1 MAQAKSGSAQ
11 VVLPQGAKQPS
22 YQTSYHGEQSNDVMT
37 KFFTWL
43 IEKIDKK
50 KTPTNTLDTIPFE
63 QMYSD
68 GLCKVTGNYYSK
80 MVQFFDINY
89 MLAQNDEKQ
98 HIFGEYCQ
106 FLNYFDET
114 IHFQFCFINQKVDM
128 EEYKKVISIPEQDD
142 DFNVVRKEY
151 AEYLKSQIEKGNNG
165 IVKCKYIVFGIEARD
180 RKQAVSRLSKIESD
194 VLNKFKILGCR
205 AMPVSGIERL
215 KIMHDYMNQDTLE
228 KFSMHSFKDITES
241 GLTPKNFIAPASFDF
256 RAKDYYK
263 IGDMFATTNYLIISA
278 PELSDEMLAD
288 ILNMEDAL
296 SVTMHIDA
304 FNQTQAMKFIKR
316 KLSDINRMKI
326 DEQKKA
332 IRAGYDMD
340 IIPPDIETY
349 SEEAHGLLMQMQSRN
364 ERLFKVTF
372 LITSFNDNLQ
382 KMKDF
387 RFTLSNNI
395 QSANCILRRL
405 DHQQEQG
412 FVSSLPL
419 GRSFIKQS
427 RYLTTSSTAVF
438 VPFTTQE
445 LFMESAESLYMGLNT
460 LSNGLIMAD
469 RKQLKNPNGL
479 ILGTPGSGKSFATKR
494 EILNSFLVTT
504 DDILICDPEAE
515 YYPLVN
521 YLHGQIIKIGQ
532 SSKQYINPLDINLNY
547 SDDDDP
553 VSLKADFILSF
564 MELIV
569 GGKTGLKAEEKSAID
584 FAVSRI
590 YMKYFQ
596 NPFPEN
602 MPILQDLYE
611 ELLSRK
617 EDLVSQHIAQCM
629 YLYVEGSNNLFN
641 HRTNVDLN
649 NRIVCF
655 DIKSLGKTLKKL
667 GMLVVQD
674 AVWNRVTVNREQKK
688 ATRFYIDEFHLLLKD
703 ELTAAYSMEIWKR
716 FRKWGG
722 IPTGITQN
730 VKDFLA
736 SKEIENIF
744 DNSDFVYML
753 NQGPDDRDIL
763 AQKLNISSHQIKYVT
778 NVGQGEGLIF
788 FGDIVQPF
796 VDRFPKETLMYSLLT
811 TKPSETKTDDY
822 TEQTGKQEKVVKEEM
837 MPYDDTN

>member
-1 MAQAKSGSAQ
+1 MAKESKNAAKTPTYQSA
-11 VVLPQGAKQPS
+11 
-22 YQTSYHGEQSNDVMT
+22 YHGEQSSNPLT
-37 KFFTWL
+37 RL
-43 IEKIDKK
+43 LQKIVERADKRK
-50 KTPTNTLDTIPFE
+50 APRNTLDTLPFE
-63 QMYSD
+63 QIYPD
-68 GLCKVTGNYYSK
+68 GLCKVSGNYYTR
-80 MVQFFDINY
+80 MVQFYDINY
-89 MLAQNDEKQ
+89 QLAQNDEKQ

-106 FLNYFDET
+106 FLNYFDES
-114 IHFQFCFINQKVDM
+114 IHFQFCFINQRVDM
-128 EEYKKVISIPEQDD
+128 EEYKEIISIPDQDD
-142 DFNVVRKEY
+142 AFNVVRKEY
-151 AEYLKSQIEKGNNG
+151 ADYLRSQLEKGNNG
-165 IVKCKYIVFGIEARD
+165 IIKSKYLIFGIEARD
-180 RKQAVSRLSKIESD
+180 KKNAVSRLSKIESD
-194 VLNKFKILGCR
+194 ILNKFKILGCR
-205 AMPVSGIERL
+205 CNTINGLERL
-215 KIMHDYMNQDTLE
+215 RILHDYLNQDSLE
-228 KFSMHSFKDITES
+228 KFAMHSFKDVAKS
-241 GLTPKNFIAPASFDF
+241 GLTPKNFISPTSFDF

-278 PELSDEMLAD
+278 PEISDEMLAG

-296 SVTMHIDA
+296 NVTMHIDTM
-304 FNQTQAMKFIKR
+304 NQTEAMKYIKG
-316 KLSDINRMKI
+316 KLSDINKMKI
-326 DEQKKA
+326 EEQKKA

-349 SEEAHGLLMQMQSRN
+349 SEEAHGLLKEMQSRN

-372 LITSFNDNLQ
+372 LITSFNENLQ

-395 QSANCILRRL
+395 QSANCVLRKL

-412 FVSSLPL
+412 FASSLPL
-419 GRSFIKQS
+419 GKNFIKQN
-427 RYLTTSSTAVF
+427 RFLTTSSTAVF

-445 LFMESAESLYMGLNT
+445 LFMESKESLYMGLNS
-460 LSNGLIMAD
+460 LSNGMIMAD
-469 RKQLKNPNGL
+469 RKLLKNPNGL

-494 EILNSFLVTT
+494 EILNTFLVTT

-521 YLHGQIIKIGQ
+521 YLGGQIIKIGQ

-564 MELIV
+564 MELVV
-569 GGKTGLKAEEKSAID
+569 GGKAGLKAEEKSAID

-590 YMKYFQ
+590 YQRYFE
-596 NPFPEN
+596 NPMPEN

-611 ELLSRK
+611 ELKRQDDVVSR
-617 EDLVSQHIAQCM
+617 HIAQCM

-655 DIKSLGKTLKKL
+655 DIKSLGKILKKL

-674 AVWNRVTVNREQKK
+674 AVWNRVTVNREQHKY
-688 ATRFYIDEFHLLLKD
+688 TRFYIDEFHLLLKD

-753 NQGPDDRDIL
+753 NQGADDRDIL
-763 AQKLNISSHQIKYVT
+763 AQKLDISQHQIKYVT

-796 VDRFPKETLMYSLLT
+796 VDRFPKDTVMYTLLT
-811 TKPSETKTDDY
+811 TKPGETKTETEVKAESMDDG
-822 TEQTGKQEKVVKEEM
+822 TS
-837 MPYDDTN
+837 

>member
-1 MAQAKSGSAQ
+1 MAKEIKNAAKTPTYQSA
-11 VVLPQGAKQPS
+11 
-22 YQTSYHGEQSNDVMT
+22 YHGEQSSNPLT
-37 KFFTWL
+37 RL
-43 IEKIDKK
+43 LQKIVERADKRK
-50 KTPTNTLDTIPFE
+50 APRNTLDTLPFE
-63 QMYSD
+63 QIYPD
-68 GLCKVTGNYYSK
+68 GLCKVSGNYYTR
-80 MVQFFDINY
+80 MVQFYDINY
-89 MLAQNDEKQ
+89 QLAQNDEKQ

-106 FLNYFDET
+106 FLNYFDES
-114 IHFQFCFINQKVDM
+114 IHFQFCFINQRVDM
-128 EEYKKVISIPEQDD
+128 EEYKEIISIPDQDD
-142 DFNVVRKEY
+142 AFNVVRKEY
-151 AEYLKSQIEKGNNG
+151 ADYLRSQLEKGNNG
-165 IVKCKYIVFGIEARD
+165 IIKSKYLIFGIEARD
-180 RKQAVSRLSKIESD
+180 KKNAVSRLSKIESD
-194 VLNKFKILGCR
+194 ILNKFKILGCR
-205 AMPVSGIERL
+205 CNTINGLERL
-215 KIMHDYMNQDTLE
+215 RILHDYLNQDSLE
-228 KFSMHSFKDITES
+228 KFAMHSFKDVAKS
-241 GLTPKNFIAPASFDF
+241 GLTPKNFISPTSFDF

-278 PELSDEMLAD
+278 PEISDEMLAG

-296 SVTMHIDA
+296 NVTMHIDTM
-304 FNQTQAMKFIKR
+304 NQTEAMKYIKG
-316 KLSDINRMKI
+316 KLSDINKMKI
-326 DEQKKA
+326 EEQKKA

-349 SEEAHGLLMQMQSRN
+349 SEEAHGLLKEMQSRN

-372 LITSFNDNLQ
+372 LITSFNENLQ

-395 QSANCILRRL
+395 QSANCVLRKL

-412 FVSSLPL
+412 FASSLPL
-419 GRSFIKQS
+419 GKNFIKQN
-427 RYLTTSSTAVF
+427 RFLTTSSTAVF

-445 LFMESAESLYMGLNT
+445 LFMESKESLYMGLNS
-460 LSNGLIMAD
+460 LSNGMIMAD
-469 RKQLKNPNGL
+469 RKLLKNPNGL

-494 EILNSFLVTT
+494 EILNTFLVTT

-521 YLHGQIIKIGQ
+521 YLGGQIIKIGQ

-564 MELIV
+564 MELVV
-569 GGKTGLKAEEKSAID
+569 GGKAGLKAEEKSAID

-590 YMKYFQ
+590 YQRYFE
-596 NPFPEN
+596 NPVPEN

-611 ELLSRK
+611 ELKRQDDVVSR
-617 EDLVSQHIAQCM
+617 HIAQCM

-674 AVWNRVTVNREQKK
+674 AVWNRVTVNREQHKY
-688 ATRFYIDEFHLLLKD
+688 TRFYIDEFHLLLKD

-753 NQGPDDRDIL
+753 NQGADDRDIL
-763 AQKLNISSHQIKYVT
+763 AQKLDISQHQIKYVT

-796 VDRFPKETLMYSLLT
+796 VDRFPKDTVMYTLLT
-811 TKPSETKTDDY
+811 TKPGETKTETEVKAESMDDG
-822 TEQTGKQEKVVKEEM
+822 TS
-837 MPYDDTN
+837 

>member
-1 MAQAKSGSAQ
+1 MAKEIKNAAKTPTYQSA
-11 VVLPQGAKQPS
+11 
-22 YQTSYHGEQSNDVMT
+22 YHGEQSSNPLT
-37 KFFTWL
+37 RL
-43 IEKIDKK
+43 LQKIVERADKRK
-50 KTPTNTLDTIPFE
+50 APRNTLDTLPFE
-63 QMYSD
+63 QIYPD
-68 GLCKVTGNYYSK
+68 GLCKVSGNYYTR
-80 MVQFFDINY
+80 MVQFYDINY
-89 MLAQNDEKQ
+89 QLAQNDEKQ

-106 FLNYFDET
+106 FLNYFDES
-114 IHFQFCFINQKVDM
+114 IHFQFCFINQRVDM
-128 EEYKKVISIPEQDD
+128 EEYKEIISIPDQDD
-142 DFNVVRKEY
+142 AFNVVRKEY
-151 AEYLKSQIEKGNNG
+151 ADYLRSQLEKGNNG
-165 IVKCKYIVFGIEARD
+165 IIKSKYLIFGIEARD
-180 RKQAVSRLSKIESD
+180 KKNAVSRLSKIESD
-194 VLNKFKILGCR
+194 ILNKFKILGCR
-205 AMPVSGIERL
+205 CNTINGLERL
-215 KIMHDYMNQDTLE
+215 RILHDYLNQDSLE
-228 KFSMHSFKDITES
+228 KFAMHSFKDVAKS
-241 GLTPKNFIAPASFDF
+241 GLTPKNFISPTSFDF

-278 PELSDEMLAD
+278 PEISDEMLAG

-296 SVTMHIDA
+296 NVTMHIDTM
-304 FNQTQAMKFIKR
+304 NQTEAMKYIKG
-316 KLSDINRMKI
+316 KLSDINKMKI
-326 DEQKKA
+326 EEQKKA

-349 SEEAHGLLMQMQSRN
+349 SEEAHGLLKEMQSRN

-372 LITSFNDNLQ
+372 LITSFNENLQ

-395 QSANCILRRL
+395 QSANCVLRKL

-412 FVSSLPL
+412 FASSLPL
-419 GRSFIKQS
+419 GKNFIKQN
-427 RYLTTSSTAVF
+427 RFLTTSSTAVF

-445 LFMESAESLYMGLNT
+445 LFMESKESLYMGLNS
-460 LSNGLIMAD
+460 LSNGMIMAD
-469 RKQLKNPNGL
+469 RKLLKNPNGL

-494 EILNSFLVTT
+494 EILNTFLVTT

-521 YLHGQIIKIGQ
+521 YLDGQIIKIGQ

-564 MELIV
+564 MELVV
-569 GGKTGLKAEEKSAID
+569 GGKAGLKAEEKSAID

-590 YMKYFQ
+590 YQRYFE
-596 NPFPEN
+596 NPVPEN

-611 ELLSRK
+611 ELKRQDDVVSR
-617 EDLVSQHIAQCM
+617 HIAQCM

-674 AVWNRVTVNREQKK
+674 AVWNRVTVNREQHKY
-688 ATRFYIDEFHLLLKD
+688 TRFYIDEFHLLLKD

-753 NQGPDDRDIL
+753 NQGADDRDIL
-763 AQKLNISSHQIKYVT
+763 AQKLDISQHQIKYVT

-796 VDRFPKETLMYSLLT
+796 VDRFPKDTVMYTLLT
-811 TKPSETKTDDY
+811 TKPGETKTETEVKAESMDDG
-822 TEQTGKQEKVVKEEM
+822 TS
-837 MPYDDTN
+837 